1 MYQIFFPGE
10 SICCQSLEED
20 HHRFQLDQPGQ
31 VAAVLAAGRHRA
43 LRHVRMLLAE
53 TDSILL
59 GKTKKENNGR
69 TLLYMVLDFSFFKAH
84 IFPETNLRMGNY
96 LVSTSSIL

>member
-31 VAAVLAAGRHRA
+31 VAAVPAAGRHRA
-43 LRHVRMLLAE
+43 VRHVRLLLAE

-69 TLLYMVLDFSFFKAH
+69 TLLYMVLDILLIKSSH
-84 IFPETNLRMGNY
+84 FPPKKLKNGHKSMH
-96 LVSTSSIL
+96 